1 MYYKL
6 RMNILIVDDR
16 KNVLHSLKRLI
27 LLKFPESKLTLA
39 ESGEEAMS
47 LINEGPPFGLIMTD
61 YKMAGINGL
70 EVLAHAHGIHAD
82 TVRVLLTG
90 YPNDEGIIAAIA
102 NDDINYILAKPW
114 TQEQIVEILN
124 QCAKDYEESKQ
135 IIAPASA
142 GADEQMASAEGSAHD
157 SDHLAKASAIVS
169 LIKEV
174 AYHLT
179 QSEIFLMKKHAVPAY
194 SPKFLSL
201 LWRADGISTSMF
213 TKALKVDDKTA
224 MTALVNLLADG
235 LVRIESTQPSSS
247 TSASDNKEDMFIY
260 LTAKGKKIED
270 SIDFMSVMI
279 KKQVVNELI
288 ATEQVELSR
297 VLEKIVTNLS
307 MIKNATLAGKKSE

>member
-39 ESGEEAMS
+39 ESGEEAMN
-47 LINEGPPFGLIMTD
+47 LINQGPPFGLIMTD
-61 YKMAGINGL
+61 YKMAGINGI
-70 EVLAHAHGIHAD
+70 EVLAYAHGIQAD

-124 QCAKDYEESKQ
+124 QCAKDCQESEQ
-135 IIAPASA
+135 TIATP
-142 GADEQMASAEGSAHD
+142 GADTDEQMASTEGSAND
-157 SDHLAKASAIVS
+157 SDHLAKAGIIIN

-194 SPKFLSL
+194 SPKFLSP
-201 LWRADGISTSMF
+201 LWHTDGISKSMF
-213 TKALKVDDKTA
+213 AKTLKVDDKTA

-235 LVRIESTQPSSS
+235 LVRIESTHPSSS
-247 TSASDNKEDMFIY
+247 TSDGDNKEDMLIY
-260 LTAKGKKIED
+260 LTAKGKKVEE
-270 SIDFMSVMI
+270 SIDFMSAMI
-279 KKQVVNELI
+279 KKQLVNELI
-288 ATEQVELSR
+288 DIEQAELSR
-297 VLEKIVTNLS
+297 LLEKIVTNLS
-307 MIKNATLAGKKSE
+307 MVKNATLAGKKSE

>member
-61 YKMAGINGL
+61 YKMASINGL

-124 QCAKDYEESKQ
+124 QCAKDYQESKQ

-142 GADEQMASAEGSAHD
+142 GTDEQMASAEGSAHD

-235 LVRIESTQPSSS
+235 LVRIESTPSSSS
-247 TSASDNKEDMFIY
+247 TSASGNEEGMFIY
-260 LTAKGKKIED
+260 LTAKGKKIEE
-270 SIDFMSVMI
+270 SIGFMSVMI
-279 KKQVVNELI
+279 KKQALRAMEC
-288 ATEQVELSR
+288 
-297 VLEKIVTNLS
+297 
-307 MIKNATLAGKKSE
+307 

>member
-1 MYYKL
+1 MIEK
-6 RMNILIVDDR
+6 I
-16 KNVLHSLKRLI
+16 VLHSLKRLI

-47 LINEGPPFGLIMTD
+47 LISEGPSFGLIMTD
-61 YKMAGINGL
+61 YKMANINGL

-124 QCAKDYEESKQ
+124 QCAKDYQESKQ

-142 GADEQMASAEGSAHD
+142 GTDEQMASAEGSAHD

-224 MTALVNLLADG
+224 MTALVNLFADG
-235 LVRIESTQPSSS
+235 LVRIESTPPSSS
-247 TSASDNKEDMFIY
+247 TSASDNEEGMFIY
-260 LTAKGKKIED
+260 LTAKGKKIRRKYRFYVCND
-270 SIDFMSVMI
+270 
-279 KKQVVNELI
+279 
-288 ATEQVELSR
+288 
-297 VLEKIVTNLS
+297 
-307 MIKNATLAGKKSE
+307 KKSGG